1 MLTKSLT
8 SCCVDGNLA
17 ALEVG
22 RVNSGHA
29 AAPAHALVPLPVPGD
44 NRRLPAQD
52 KLGHFPQDFRL
63 LLSQHH
69 PGALA
74 KL

>member
-1 MLTKSLT
+1 MLSKSLT

-22 RVNSGHA
+22 RVDCGRA
-29 AAPAHALVPLPVPGD
+29 AASAYALVLLPVPGD
-44 NRRLPAQD
+44 DRGLPVQD
-52 KLGHFPQDFRL
+52 KLGNFPQDFRL
-63 LLSQHH
+63 FLSQHH

-74 KL
+74 EL